1 MILNQDNEYTA
12 LLDACVLVPMCLCD
26 TLLRFAKDPAMYRPL
41 WSAKILQEVGAALE
55 NKLNIAP
62 EKCSRRILRMTE
74 AFPEASVQHPPC
86 VAESLTGIPDTN
98 DRHVLAA
105 AICGHAHAIVTSNLR
120 DFPKDYL
127 AQFDILCQ
135 SPDDFLIHQFHLN
148 PYLVLEKLDEQ
159 ALNIRQERDSVL
171 STLSQMVPN
180 FVQIVA
186 KLLY

>member
-41 WSAKILQEVGAALE
+41 WSSGILQEVGDALE
-55 NKLNIAP
+55 NKLNIAK
-62 EKCSRRILRMTE
+62 EKRERRIAHMTT
-74 AFPEASVQHPPC
+74 AFPEAMVEAPQC
-86 VAESLTGIPDTN
+86 VTESLTGIPDPN

-105 AICGHAHAIVTSNLR
+105 AICGHAHAIVTNNLK

-135 SPDDFLIHQFHLN
+135 SADDFLIHQFHLN
-148 PYLVLEKLDEQ
+148 PFIALEKLDGQ
-159 ALNIRQERDSVL
+159 AVNIQQKLTDVLN
-171 STLSQMVPN
+171 TLQQVAPN
-180 FVQIVA
+180 FAATVE
-186 KLLY
+186 KML